1 MQGGNEKDKNPM
13 KTSGETLTDKVL
25 DTRIKP
31 GEHVETAGSLA
42 RVHAV
47 HEVGKSDKVGV

>member
-25 DTRIKP
+25 DTRIKA

-42 RVHAV
+42 RVHAEQ
-47 HEVGKSDKVGV
+47 EVGKSDKVGV